1 MLFMDYGLRFGRV
14 VEVIFLFKD
23 AWFLEAAK
31 LHALLLSE
39 IR

>member
-1 MLFMDYGLRFGRV
+1 MDHGLRFGRV
-14 VEVIFLFKD
+14 VEVIILFKD

-31 LHALLLSE
+31 RDGLLLSE